1 MSITIV
7 IAEDQRLFR
16 QSLRLL
22 LEHERDLVVVGEAM
36 DGRQAFDLA
45 MAHKPGIV
53 LMDVDMPRLDGI
65 TATRLI
71 RSCVPD
77 SKVLMLSVHDDYAR
91 IVAAV
96 QAGAS
101 GYILKDADHQEFLR
115 IIRATFEGEPV
126 RSRFMPDGFAKKA
139 VALVN
144 KQDESNGSGLSLL
157 TDRERKSSRQR
168 RGCSSPISGHP
179 PSHYSVFLIPA
190 SGFLMS
196 WANIEANWL
205 NDASRSDRTNC
216 RSSACCSVRSRSWS
230 MIDSRR
236 PAFFTGTSAV

>member
-1 MSITIV
+1 MPITIL

-16 QSLRLL
+16 QSLRML
-22 LEHERDLVVVGEAM
+22 LEHERDLIVIGEAM

-45 MAHKPGIV
+45 VERKPSIV

-77 SKVLMLSVHDDYAR
+77 SKVLMLSVHDDDAR

-96 QAGAS
+96 QAGAC

-115 IIRATFEGEPV
+115 IIRATFKGEPV
-126 RSRFMPDGFAKKA
+126 RSPFMPDGFAKRA

-144 KQDESNGSGLSLL
+144 KDESGVRGLTIL
-157 TDRERKSSRQR
+157 TDREREILACAAAGRSNKDIADQLCVSLDTVKTHLHHIYQKLKVTGR
-168 RGCSSPISGHP
+168 
-179 PSHYSVFLIPA
+179 V
-190 SGFLMS
+190 
-196 WANIEANWL
+196 EAVLTYLSN
-205 NDASRSDRTNC
+205 N
-216 RSSACCSVRSRSWS
+216 
-230 MIDSRR
+230 
-236 PAFFTGTSAV
+236 

>member
-77 SKVLMLSVHDDYAR
+77 SKVLMLSVHDDDAR

-144 KQDESNGSGLSLL
+144 KQDELNGSGLSLL
-157 TDRERKSSRQR
+157 TDREREILACAAAGRSNKEIADQLCVSLDTVKTHLHHTYQKLNVSGRVEAVLTYLHSR
-168 RGCSSPISGHP
+168 
-179 PSHYSVFLIPA
+179 
-190 SGFLMS
+190 
-196 WANIEANWL
+196 
-205 NDASRSDRTNC
+205 
-216 RSSACCSVRSRSWS
+216 
-230 MIDSRR
+230 
-236 PAFFTGTSAV
+236 

>member
-1 MSITIV
+1 MSITIL

-16 QSLRLL
+16 QSLRML

-45 MAHKPGIV
+45 VERRPSIV

-71 RSCVPD
+71 RSCAPE
-77 SKVLMLSVHDDYAR
+77 SRVLMLSVHDDDAR

-96 QAGAS
+96 QAGAC

-115 IIRATFEGEPV
+115 IIRATFKGEPV
-126 RSRFMPDGFAKKA
+126 RSAFMPDGFAKKA

-144 KQDESNGSGLSLL
+144 KAESDVHALALL
-157 TDRERKSSRQR
+157 TDREREILACAAAGRSNKDIADQL
-168 RGCSSPISGHP
+168 CISLDTVKTHL
-179 PSHYSVFLIPA
+179 HHIYQKLKV
-190 SGFLMS
+190 SGRV
-196 WANIEANWL
+196 EAVLTYLGDN
-205 NDASRSDRTNC
+205 
-216 RSSACCSVRSRSWS
+216 
-230 MIDSRR
+230 
-236 PAFFTGTSAV
+236 

>member
-1 MSITIV
+1 MPITIV

-22 LEHERDLVVVGEAM
+22 LEYERDLVVVGEAM

-45 MAHKPGIV
+45 VAHKPDIV

-77 SKVLMLSVHDDYAR
+77 SKVLMLSVHDDDAR

-96 QAGAS
+96 QAGAC

-115 IIRATFEGEPV
+115 IIRATDKGEPV
-126 RSRFMPDGFAKKA
+126 RSPFMPDGFAKQV

-144 KQDESNGSGLSLL
+144 KQDESTGGGLSLL
-157 TDRERKSSRQR
+157 TDREHEILACAAAGRSNKEIADQLCVSLDTVKTHLHHIYQKLRVSGRVEAVLTYLQSR
-168 RGCSSPISGHP
+168 
-179 PSHYSVFLIPA
+179 
-190 SGFLMS
+190 
-196 WANIEANWL
+196 
-205 NDASRSDRTNC
+205 
-216 RSSACCSVRSRSWS
+216 
-230 MIDSRR
+230 
-236 PAFFTGTSAV
+236 

>member
-1 MSITIV
+1 MPITIL

-16 QSLRLL
+16 QSLRML

-45 MAHKPGIV
+45 VAEKPGIV

-77 SKVLMLSVHDDYAR
+77 SKVLMLSVHDDDAR

-96 QAGAS
+96 QAGAC

-115 IIRATFEGEPV
+115 IIRATFKGEPV
-126 RSRFMPDGFAKKA
+126 RSAFMPDGFAKKA
-139 VALVN
+139 VALAG
-144 KQDESNGSGLSLL
+144 KQDESGARGLTQL
-157 TDRERKSSRQR
+157 TDREREILACAAAGHSNKDIADQLCVSLDTVKTHLHHIYQKLKV
-168 RGCSSPISGHP
+168 SGR
-179 PSHYSVFLIPA
+179 V
-190 SGFLMS
+190 
-196 WANIEANWL
+196 EAVLTYLGN
-205 NDASRSDRTNC
+205 
-216 RSSACCSVRSRSWS
+216 
-230 MIDSRR
+230 
-236 PAFFTGTSAV
+236 G